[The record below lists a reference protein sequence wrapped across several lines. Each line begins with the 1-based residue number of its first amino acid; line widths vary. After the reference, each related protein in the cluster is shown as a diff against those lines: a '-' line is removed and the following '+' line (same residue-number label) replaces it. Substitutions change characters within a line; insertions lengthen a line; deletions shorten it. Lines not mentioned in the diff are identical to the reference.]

1 MIALSYPRQL
11 QFDKSEVNSKVYS
24 ESKLVVGAVK
34 QIGAIKIHFDRV

>member
-11 QFDKSEVNSKVYS
+11 QFDKSEVYS